1 METGNGTNIVSL
13 VYKVFSSRVDSLMD
27 GGVVQ
32 GISSIQ
38 QHEPDVFAPP
48 VPVPWS
54 EAFARSLV
62 PMESYSQYTES
73 E

>member
-13 VYKVFSSRVDSLMD
+13 VYKVFSSRVDSLTD

-32 GISSIQ
+32 GMSSIQ

-48 VPVPWS
+48 VPVPCS
-54 EAFARSLV
+54 ESLA
-62 PMESYSQYTES
+62 
-73 E
+73 